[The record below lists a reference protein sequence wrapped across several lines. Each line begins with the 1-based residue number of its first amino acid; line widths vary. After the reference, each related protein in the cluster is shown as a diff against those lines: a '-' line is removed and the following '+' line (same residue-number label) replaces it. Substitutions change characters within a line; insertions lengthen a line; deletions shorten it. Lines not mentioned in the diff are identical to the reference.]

1 MTEADSGKT
10 VEIDVGENLELSLQE
25 NATTG
30 YRWEIENLDNKVISV
45 KDEDYQPSSGGK
57 VGGGGTKKW
66 SLKAIAPGT
75 TEFRLKLWRQWEGNS
90 SVQKRF
96 SVNLVVH

>member
-1 MTEADSGKT
+1 MTEEDSGKT
-10 VEIDVGENLELSLQE
+10 VEVDVGENLELSLPE

-45 KDEDYQPSSGGK
+45 KDEDYQPSSGK
-57 VGGGGTKKW
+57 VGSGGAKKW
-66 SLKAIAPGT
+66 SLKAVAPGK
-75 TEFRLKLWRQWEGNS
+75 TECRLKLWRQWEGNS

-96 SVNLVVH
+96 SVMLVVH

>member
-10 VEIDVGENLELSLQE
+10 VEVSVGDNLELSLPE

-30 YRWEIENLDNKVISV
+30 YRWELENVDSKVVAI
-45 KDEDYQPSSGGK
+45 KEEDYKPSSGA
-57 VGGGGTKKW
+57 VGSGGSKNW
-66 SLKAIAPGT
+66 SLKAVAPGK
-75 TEFRLKLWRQWEGNS
+75 TECRLKLWRPWEGND

-96 SVNLVVH
+96 SATVVVH